1 MTIKIIYKVEGD
13 GNTYD
18 SEQEA
23 QIAEIIADTEG
34 LYIERYKISQ
44 LAKAIS
50 EKYFLVPIV
59 KTETVVVTEEEDKE
73 PEAEDLDRYDQKDP
87 SLP

>member
-1 MTIKIIYKVEGD
+1 MTIKTIYKVEGD
-13 GNTYD
+13 SNEYD

-23 QIAEIIADTEG
+23 QIAECIENADG
-34 LYIERYKISQ
+34 IYVDARHKLRI
-44 LAKAIS
+44 AKAIS